1 MKLKP
6 PKESMPIEIPY
17 SRAYPSYPAGLHTPH
32 KFKSLGISTRLVTL
46 IHLQMYC
53 CKLAQYFDNDSFFI
67 RTFQDS
73 LTGSTNMLEGPG

>member
-32 KFKSLGISTRLVTL
+32 KFKKALE
-46 IHLQMYC
+46 
-53 CKLAQYFDNDSFFI
+53 
-67 RTFQDS
+67 FQRD
-73 LTGSTNMLEGPG
+73 